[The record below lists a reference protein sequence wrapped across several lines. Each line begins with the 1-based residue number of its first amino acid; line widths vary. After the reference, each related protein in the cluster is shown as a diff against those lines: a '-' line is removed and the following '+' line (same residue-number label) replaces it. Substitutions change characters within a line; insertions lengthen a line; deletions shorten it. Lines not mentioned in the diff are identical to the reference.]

1 MAEDTTVNMEDE
13 KVSVVALVVD
23 QTTDSQTTSTST
35 EKISEVT
42 TEKILENSTEKIFE
56 TTPEKMAENVAT
68 EMNKEMDEYYDDS
81 VFSDMADQQTTQDSS
96 IEGWKSLFSK
106 GLGYVWYYKF

>member
-1 MAEDTTVNMEDE
+1 MAEETTENMEDE

-23 QTTDSQTTSTST
+23 QTTESQKTSTST

-42 TEKILENSTEKIFE
+42 TEKIVENSTEKIFE

-68 EMNKEMDEYYDDS
+68 EMNKEMDEYDDDS
-81 VFSDMADQQTTQDSS
+81 VFSNMADQQTTEDSS

-106 GLGYVWYYKF
+106 S